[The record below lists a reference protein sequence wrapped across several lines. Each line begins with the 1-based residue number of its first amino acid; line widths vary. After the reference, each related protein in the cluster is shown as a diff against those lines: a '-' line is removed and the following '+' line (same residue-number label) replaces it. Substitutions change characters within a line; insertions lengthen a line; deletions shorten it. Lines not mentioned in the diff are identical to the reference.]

1 MLKKL
6 FLRIIIC
13 VFLITSQSLAFP
25 QFLDLDEISDEILL
39 IVGGIK
45 VLEVYSPRRVS
56 VRNPEIADVD
66 SVSSKEIILVAKTA
80 GSTSLT
86 IWDREGE
93 KTFYITVYAQ
103 DPDVLKKRLAR
114 AINERLG
121 VGEVYFKNNDAT
133 GKVMVIGEVTAVEKE
148 QIEKILEPFIESTD
162 NLLVVGEASQMVE
175 VDCHILELTKSFSE
189 VFGLNWTGTSGSAPT
204 NLTQVTSPAV
214 DTAGKFKDIFRL
226 VDFTRTAIDVQLM
239 AAVNEGKG
247 KILAK
252 PKLLCLSG
260 EEASFLVG
268 GEIPVV
274 TVTSSVSGDTVAE
287 DVEYKEYGV
296 KLNIQPVVLKGGDV
310 KLNLTT
316 EVKELSTE
324 GQYVRAD
331 ETTIKAF
338 VTRSTSTVLRLR
350 PGQAVIISG
359 LFKDKVTKD
368 DISKVPG
375 LGDIP
380 ILGALFRSKDYQN
393 DQTELVI
400 SLVPRVISSGEK
412 EKDNIIIA
420 EREAPFRKKLKVEP
434 RYFEEKAALNYYI
447 LEVQKTIF
455 QSLDYPRL
463 AQEAGWQGAVKIKLH
478 LNSEG
483 ELLDAKISESSGYL
497 SFDDNV
503 LKVAESLPY
512 PPFPPD
518 IELRDLWINI
528 PIVYEID

>member
-6 FLRIIIC
+6 FLKIAIC

-25 QFLDLDEISDEILL
+25 QFLDLYEISNEIFLV
-39 IVGGIK
+39 VGGIK
-45 VLEVYSPRRVS
+45 ALEVYSPERVS
-56 VRNPEIADVD
+56 IRNPEIADVN
-66 SVSSKEIILVAKTA
+66 SASNKEIVVVAKMA
-80 GSTSLT
+80 GSTSLSV
-86 IWDREGE
+86 WDREGE

-103 DPDVLKKRLAR
+103 DPEVLKKKLAR
-114 AINERLG
+114 AINERLKI
-121 VGEVYFKNNDAT
+121 GEVYFEKNDVT

-148 QIEKILEPFIESTD
+148 QIERIVEPFAESID
-162 NLLVVGEASQMVE
+162 NLLVVGEARQMVE
-175 VDCHILELTKSFSE
+175 VDCRILELTKSFSE
-189 VFGLNWTGTSGSAPT
+189 AFGLDWTGTSGSSPT
-204 NLTQVTSPAV
+204 KLTELTSAAS
-214 DTAGKFKDIFRL
+214 TGKFKDVFRI
-226 VDFTRTAIDVQLM
+226 VDFTRTALDVQLM

-274 TVTSSVSGDTVAE
+274 TVSTSGDTVAE

-296 KLNIQPVVLKGGDV
+296 KLNIQPVVLEDDDI

-324 GQYVRAD
+324 GQYVRID
-331 ETTIKAF
+331 STTIKAF
-338 VTRSTSTVLRLR
+338 VTRSTSTVLRLK

-380 ILGALFRSKDYQN
+380 ILGALFRSKDYQE

-400 SLVPRVISSGEK
+400 SLTPRLVNSGK
-412 EKDNIIIA
+412 KKDKIIIA
-420 EREAPFRKKLKVEP
+420 EREVSSWKKLKIEP
-434 RYFEEKAALNYYI
+434 RYLEEEAVLNNYI

-478 LNSEG
+478 LDSQG
-483 ELLDAKISESSGYL
+483 ELLGIKISESSGYL

-503 LKVAESLPY
+503 LKIAESLSPY
-512 PPFPPD
+512 PPFPAD
-518 IELRDLWINI
+518 IGLKDLWINI